1 MQAFCD
7 YGINDWSVPATV
19 YKYDNVRIVFLSIYL
34 AFYSTNRPVE
44 LILRPEKNKKS
55 KLLQTP
61 KMKHFNF

>member
-7 YGINDWSVPATV
+7 YGISDWSALVTV

-44 LILRPEKNKKS
+44 LILRPEKN
-55 KLLQTP
+55 
-61 KMKHFNF
+61 